1 MLLRGELILAKLL
14 VLEPCVKHWC
24 FRFDWLWAILNVLSL
39 FDWQNWGTLLAQLN
53 MLNVTFRSQVP
64 MSNLLWL
71 LISVCLYVCVCVF
84 RVFHAFIF
92 FKIYFTIVIF
102 YLFFNVIFYLFF
114 NFYISF
120 YWYNFCL
127 SYQFSTFFYLFSSL
141 ILIKNNQNHNKKV
154 KLTEKQNTAYLG
166 FIFSVYFI
174 FVLNLSLETSMT

>member
-71 LISVCLYVCVCVF
+71 LMSVCLYVCVCVF
-84 RVFHAFIF
+84 LE
-92 FKIYFTIVIF
+92 YFMH
-102 YLFFNVIFYLFF
+102 LFFSRFISQLLYFICSLMLYFICSLTFISVFIDITFVYLINFLHFF
-114 NFYISF
+114 ISF
-120 YWYNFCL
+120 LPW
-127 SYQFSTFFYLFSSL
+127 S
-141 ILIKNNQNHNKKV
+141 
-154 KLTEKQNTAYLG
+154 
-166 FIFSVYFI
+166 
-174 FVLNLSLETSMT
+174 